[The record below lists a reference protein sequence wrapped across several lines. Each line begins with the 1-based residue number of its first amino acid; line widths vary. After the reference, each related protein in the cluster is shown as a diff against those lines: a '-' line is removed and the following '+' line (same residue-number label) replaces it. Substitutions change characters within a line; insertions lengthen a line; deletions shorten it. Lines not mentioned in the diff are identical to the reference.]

1 MKRLVFLSAL
11 SAVIVG
17 LVIGI
22 AIGVASSECHTDGLR
37 GTWVLKWYGEPGKLR
52 LAYPFRQVTLIIS
65 HACATEQQEI
75 RSPLILQ
82 DGISGY
88 TGVSKYGGCYE
99 VDGSRFITGNIW
111 RLDSG
116 GLSCL
121 TAQAS
126 HYLDILRSAE
136 TYEITNCTLVIS
148 SGEELLVFKR
158 EE

>member
-37 GTWVLKWYGEPGKLR
+37 GTWVLKCYGEPGKLR
-52 LAYPFRQVTLIIS
+52 LAYPCRQVTLIIS
-65 HACATEQQEI
+65 NPCATDQQEI
-75 RSPLILQ
+75 RSPVVLQ

-88 TGVSKYGGCYE
+88 IGGNKYGGCYE
-99 VDGSRFITGNIW
+99 VDGSKFITGNIW
-111 RLDSG
+111 QLHSG

-121 TAQAS
+121 TARANR
-126 HYLDILRSAE
+126 YLDILASAE
-136 TYEITNCTLVIS
+136 TYEITNCRLIIS

-158 EE
+158 KG